1 VNVWSGKRLHE
12 SNRNNAGYYRLIEL
26 AWDEI
31 PVLVISG
38 NELPV
43 YAGER
48 PLGQKTDS
56 LQKCNHKLSF
66 MTGQIN

>member
-1 VNVWSGKRLHE
+1 VPSRTDRDGALSAPTVQTL
-12 SNRNNAGYYRLIEL
+12 RLIEL

-56 LQKCNHKLSF
+56 LQKC
-66 MTGQIN
+66 